1 MKKTSIFSLLFIGL
15 LAFGL
20 TACEKDDTTDF
31 SAYISNPQEETPD
44 PQEETPEEPD
54 DSTDNEPIVVAGSD
68 TLYIA
73 YDGATATVTGDEHGY
88 VSVSG
93 ADVIVNALEADT
105 TMLIVLSGT
114 TTDGSLLVYRQ
125 KAFTLQ
131 LNGVSITNPD
141 GPAINNQ
148 CGKALYVDCVEGTEN
163 TLTDGEAYGD
173 APVNGSGEPI
183 DQKGTLFSE
192 GQIYFIGQGALT
204 VKGNAKNGIASD
216 DYIIFQ
222 RGTVTVNVSETG
234 SNGIKVNDGIAIEG
248 GTLKISVEADGARG
262 IRSEA
267 YTTVSGGTTTITT
280 KGDCKIETVDGEE
293 DASSAAGIKCD
304 SVFTMNGGTLTI
316 TSSGDGGK
324 GINCSQNVEV
334 SGGTL
339 TVKTTGSNEDGKPK
353 GVKSDTGIIV
363 SGGSFEVTVKKSWAC
378 DNGTDSETPDDHL
391 TVIGTPTTK
400 SIAKKA
406 VTVKF

>member
-54 DSTDNEPIVVAGSD
+54 DSTEVEPIVVAGSD

-73 YDGATATVTGDEHGY
+73 YNGATATVTGDEHGY
-88 VSVSG
+88 VSISG

-105 TMLIVLSGT
+105 TMLIVLSGST
-114 TTDGSLLVYRQ
+114 SDGSLLVYRQ

-148 CGKALYVDCVEGTEN
+148 CGKALYVECVEGTEN

-183 DQKGTLFSE
+183 DQKGTFFSE
-192 GQIYFIGQGALT
+192 GQIYFVGTGALT

-280 KGDCKIETVDGEE
+280 KGDCKIETVDGED

-304 SVFTMNGGTLTI
+304 SVFTMSGGTLTI

-334 SGGTL
+334 RGGTL
-339 TVKTTGSNEDGKPK
+339 TVKTTGSNEEGKPK

>member
-54 DSTDNEPIVVAGSD
+54 DSTEVEPIVVAGSD

-73 YDGATATVTGDEHGY
+73 YNGATATVTGDEHGY

-93 ADVIVNALEADT
+93 ADVTVNALEADT
-105 TMLIVLSGT
+105 TMLIVLSGST
-114 TTDGSLLVYRQ
+114 SDGSLLVYRQ

-148 CGKALYVDCVEGTEN
+148 CGKALYVECVEGTEN
-163 TLTDGEAYGD
+163 TLTDGEAYGE

-183 DQKGTLFSE
+183 DQKGTFFSE
-192 GQIYFIGQGALT
+192 GQIYFVGTGALT

-280 KGDCKIETVDGEE
+280 KGDCKIETVDGED

-304 SVFTMNGGTLTI
+304 SVFTMSGGTLTI

-339 TVKTTGSNEDGKPK
+339 TVKTTGSNEEGKPK